1 MKLDFH
7 SRIQLLC
14 VCFSST
20 MMTFKNYFLLLCMY
34 VCLYVYV
41 PACLYVFNMCAGAC
55 EDQKRLSHPLELKLQ
70 L

>member
-1 MKLDFH
+1 
-7 SRIQLLC
+7 
-14 VCFSST
+14 
-20 MMTFKNYFLLLCMY
+20 MY

-55 EDQKRLSHPLELKLQ
+55 EDQKRPSHPLELKLQ